1 MQITES
7 GGIVFSDEKG
17 NTQYVS
23 KEEFIK
29 MYDFYKNPF
38 KEVKL
43 PIEGNIFMEEAVIA
57 KDPIVE
63 SVREKLLNRSNVG
76 IKKYGEQLGNYKKYN
91 FIQEMQNEA
100 LDFANYCE
108 VELQKELTINQLVE
122 KFSNDQDLGKEI
134 RKLYGK

>member
-1 MQITES
+1 MQITA
-7 GGIVFSDEKG
+7 GGGLIFRDEKG
-17 NTQYVS
+17 NTQHLSY
-23 KEEFIK
+23 EEFEEIYK
-29 MYDFYKNPF
+29 FYKNHL

-43 PIEGNIFMEEAVIA
+43 A

-63 SVREKLLNRSNVG
+63 SVRNKLLERSEVG
-76 IKKYGEQLGNYKKYN
+76 LKKYGEQLGNYRKYN
-91 FIQEMQNEA
+91 FIIEMQNEA

-122 KFSNDQDLGKEI
+122 KFSNDQELGKEL

>member
-7 GGIVFSDEKG
+7 GGIVFNDEKG
-17 NTQYVS
+17 NTQYITEEEL
-23 KEEFIK
+23 KELWNNK
-29 MYDFYKNPF
+29 C
-38 KEVKL
+38 
-43 PIEGNIFMEEAVIA
+43 
-57 KDPIVE
+57 KDSVVE
-63 SVREKLLNRSNVG
+63 SVRNKLLERSNVG
-76 IKKYGEQLGNYKKYN
+76 VKKYGEQLGNYKKYN

-122 KFSNDQDLGKEI
+122 KFSNDQELGKEL